1 MVAPLDAPA
10 NGTRRLRS
18 ALAVGGVLPALI
30 VATYAAAEA
39 ATSGPLGHDAL
50 VSLGAK
56 VNARI
61 AAGEWWRLVTS
72 VFLHADA
79 AHVAFNALW
88 LALFGAATA
97 SLLGASRALSA
108 ALLAGVAGQLASF
121 AAGAGPSVGASG
133 AVYGLA
139 AALLWTAWRRRAALE
154 PDLRWRVLASLAA
167 ATLVLIVAPF
177 GFSAVDHAAHLG
189 GFAAGTALAAL
200 PAQRPVALGLAG
212 ASAALLA
219 AAAAAAWT

>member
-154 PDLRWRVLASLAA
+154 PSCLTTGRGPSDLRWPDCDRRLSMHVLGSLGFAVF
-167 ATLVLIVAPF
+167 TVVNLIVF
-177 GFSAVDHAAHLG
+177 VVVLS
-189 GFAAGTALAAL
+189 
-200 PAQRPVALGLAG
+200 GLFHRNK
-212 ASAALLA
+212 
-219 AAAAAAWT
+219 